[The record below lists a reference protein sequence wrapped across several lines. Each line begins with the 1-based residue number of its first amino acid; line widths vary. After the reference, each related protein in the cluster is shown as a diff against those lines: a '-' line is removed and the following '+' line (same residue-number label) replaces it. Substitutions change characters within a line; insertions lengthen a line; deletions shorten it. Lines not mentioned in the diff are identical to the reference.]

1 MVLLKV
7 LPTNEEGSYI
17 LPEESPDCELR
28 SINIASSSDIL
39 FVIETTESASPFIP
53 EIRNRLKEFA
63 RVKTTIQGPKVL
75 IFYCVI
81 VFKNNFG

>member
-39 FVIETTESASPFIP
+39 FVIETTEAAFPFIP
-53 EIRNRLKEFA
+53 EIRDTLKEFT
-63 RVKTTIQGPKVL
+63 RVKTTVQGPKVL
-75 IFYCVI
+75 IVYWALVYIKCL
-81 VFKNNFG
+81 